1 MDSNL
6 VKIAYKKLKS
16 SVYFDK
22 TQLIL
27 RNALVEFETSN
38 IDSKLDALY
47 EKLTKEEERE
57 RLVDDIL

>member
-1 MDSNL
+1 MNRDL

-57 RLVDDIL
+57 K